1 MLRNGTAGAGRTTT
15 TTTTNIT
22 DLNERGIRRLRLTLR
37 PEDNPKTQNETAKTD
52 EKLVN
57 GTWKRKN
64 GLMQRE
70 RPPGRESSEQEDK
83 RPVSNGI
90 INSQPGQQGPR
101 VYGVVQSTSPNQQ
114 QEVMAREW
122 SVNHLRDEMSYIR
135 EVRDSLEKVRE
146 RMYGQFGGMQQSMQK
161 LSQELRVANAHKR
174 HLESE
179 VRTRSSAMDSFD
191 QMNSSLIS
199 ANIDL
204 QKSLLENCQNRVG
217 NLGEMKSLRSSLE
230 KTEDKL
236 RDTER
241 KLAAAQAENRSL
253 KNQVETSQ
261 EAKTQALKEL
271 SAKLQKE
278 YEEQLRE
285 QQKKYVEEIEALQA
299 QLDDYMRR
307 LEEAEKNAKIA
318 EAKIAERD
326 QRIIEVERLLS
337 CMAQEK
343 GDLINKLYDCEQRLR
358 GLDQVDHADKAVTK
372 QSEQLKGEAA
382 ELKERIKHLND
393 MVFSQ
398 QRKVKTMIEEVE
410 TLRGQ
415 VAQKDMFI
423 TELLDRIAIVECEN
437 NELEDK
443 LKYFMS
449 IQRASETKVSTREI
463 GVGCDLPIRSE
474 EKPYVAPVQ
483 PSSFQSP
490 PRVSRLTSS
499 LLKYTPGQYTSM
511 LRSSS
516 INTQDSM
523 TSTTQTTLESSSY
536 VQTSYETESESIRSP
551 STPTSELSIS
561 PISPRV
567 RTRSSQL
574 NTPFMRLMEM
584 TPDINI
590 D

>member
-1 MLRNGTAGAGRTTT
+1 MLRNGTAGATSTRTTT
-15 TTTTNIT
+15 EIS

-37 PEDNPKTQNETAKTD
+37 PDDNPKTQNEMANSK
-52 EKLVN
+52 EKVVN

-90 INSQPGQQGPR
+90 NKEQPAQHGPR
-101 VYGVVQSTSPNQQ
+101 VYDVVQSTASNHQ
-114 QEVMAREW
+114 QEVMAREG
-122 SVNHLRDEMSYIR
+122 SVSQLRDEMKYIR

-161 LSQELRVANAHKR
+161 LSQELRVANSHKR

-179 VRTRSSAMDSFD
+179 VRTRRAAMDSFD
-191 QMNSSLIS
+191 QMNSTLIS

-204 QKSLLENCQNRVG
+204 QKSLLESCQNRVG
-217 NLGEMKSLRSSLE
+217 NRDEKRSLRSSLE
-230 KTEDKL
+230 KTEEKL
-236 RDTER
+236 RETER
-241 KLAAAQAENRSL
+241 QLQAAQAENLSL
-253 KNQVETSQ
+253 KHQVETSQ

-278 YEEQLRE
+278 YEEQLQE
-285 QQKKYVEEIEALQA
+285 QQKKYIEDIEALQA

-307 LEEAEKNAKIA
+307 LEEAERNAKIA

-326 QRIIEVERLLS
+326 QRIAEVERLLN

-343 GDLINKLYDCEQRLR
+343 GDLIKKLYDCEQRLL
-358 GLDQVDHADKAVTK
+358 GLDQIDHADIAVTK
-372 QSEQLKGEAA
+372 QSEQLKEEAT
-382 ELKERIKHLND
+382 ELRERIKHLND

-398 QRKVKTMIEEVE
+398 QRKVKSMIEEVE
-410 TLRGQ
+410 TLRAK

-423 TELLDRIAIVECEN
+423 AELLDRIAIVECEN

-449 IQRASETKVSTREI
+449 VQRNSETKVSSREI

-474 EKPYVAPVQ
+474 EQPYVAPVQ
-483 PSSFQSP
+483 PSSFSTV
-490 PRVSRLTSS
+490 PRVSRLNGS
-499 LLKYTPGQYTSM
+499 LLRYSPGQYTTM
-511 LRSSS
+511 LRS
-516 INTQDSM
+516 NNVYTQDSV
-523 TSTTQTTLESSSY
+523 TSTTQTASSSSY
-536 VQTSYETESESIRSP
+536 IPTSHENEESECTLS
-551 STPTSELSIS
+551 PTSELSTT
-561 PISPRV
+561 SPRA
-567 RTRSSQL
+567 RTSPSQIY
-574 NTPFMRLMEM
+574 TPFMRLMET
-584 TPDINI
+584 TPQINF